1 MLYRYFEFI
10 KEGQESSSSCVYWD
24 NDEFKKVIEK
34 DWSEIFIKKFSDKY
48 QLIFR
53 IGPDKYDYYSVI
65 LDRKNNKDLYLLENE
80 EIVEKFKQKFNL
92 EFWKNATEYV
102 KNMIYDPKCLGD
114 VSHVRDAD
122 RYNV

>member
-1 MLYRYFEFI
+1 MLYKYSEFI
-10 KEGQESSSSCVYWD
+10 KEGQESSASCVYWD
-24 NDEFKKVIEK
+24 NAEFKKVLEN
-34 DWSEIFIKKFSDKY
+34 DWSEIFIKKFSDKF

-53 IGPDKYDYYSVI
+53 IGPDKYDFCSVI
-65 LDRKNNKDLYLLENE
+65 LDKKNNNDLYLLENE
-80 EIVEKFKQKFNL
+80 EIVEKFKKKFNL

-102 KNMIYDPKCLGD
+102 KNMKYDPKCLGD